1 MLTFQLGQGNI
12 PNPNQELDLNQ
23 KLATDASS
31 SPVALRQSQAFLLS
45 SVMCFRCSEERP
57 HNARDS
63 DRVGGGDDNIEDP

>member
-31 SPVALRQSQAFLLS
+31 SLVAFANRKLSPVI
-45 SVMCFRCSEERP
+45 
-57 HNARDS
+57 
-63 DRVGGGDDNIEDP
+63 GDVFSRLGRAPA